1 MTKHKTVDYKNSA
14 VQYYLNNQNGDGY
27 KKTCK
32 IFGCKKSTLRDWIKR
47 YENTRNLTRK
57 NRKPVSYKITK
68 PQVKTAI
75 QILNSNEQITMNDL
89 TLHMKDKFKDFDIT
103 PQHLG
108 SVLRNNNQ
116 TRKRTR
122 HHHFPSKRRNVPT
135 NQSKEMEYFYNA
147 VKKYPL
153 DKIIT
158 LDETSVGAGLMPTYS
173 RCYLGKRCILKT
185 DDNFV
190 FKKFTLLVA
199 ISNTKYVGYELYEK
213 GGMTQERLL
222 EFFKKHIFGKYK
234 NHLIIMDNAKSHNNQ
249 LIREEIKKSGNEVL
263 FAVCYSPVTNNTI
276 EAYFNQVKGNL
287 KKQRN
292 VKNFEQLSNNV
303 KEAIQQVKP
312 SNYKNYFEYAY
323 GLKQGMEYTR
333 KPSTRKRKPKIYKE

>member
-1 MTKHKTVDYKNSA
+1 MIIKHKTEDFKVSA
-14 VQYYLNNQNGDGY
+14 VQYYLKNKDKY
-27 KKTCK
+27 RKTCK
-32 IFGCKKSTLRDWIKR
+32 IFGCTKSSLQRWVNR
-47 YENTRNLTRK
+47 YKTEGNLQRH
-57 NRKPVSYKITK
+57 NRKPISYKITK

-75 QILNSNEQITMNDL
+75 QILKSNEQITMNDL
-89 TLHMKDKFKDFDIT
+89 TLHMRDKFKEFDIT

-122 HHHFPSKRRNVPT
+122 HHHFPSKRRNIPT
-135 NQSKEMEYFYNA
+135 NQSKEMEDFYNS
-147 VKKYPL
+147 VKKYTL

-185 DDNFV
+185 DDNFL

-199 ISNTKYVGYELYEK
+199 ISNSKYVGYELYEK

-234 NHLIIMDNAKSHNNQ
+234 NNLIIMDNAKSHNNQ
-249 LIREEIKKSGNEVL
+249 LIKEEIKKNGNEVL
-263 FAVCYSPVTNNTI
+263 FAVPYSPVTNTTI
-276 EAYFNQVKGNL
+276 ESYFNQVKGNL

-292 VKNFEQLSNNV
+292 VKNFEQLSNNI

-323 GLKQGMEYTR
+323 GLKKGMEYTR
-333 KPSTRKRKPKIYKE
+333 KPSTRKRKQKLYKE